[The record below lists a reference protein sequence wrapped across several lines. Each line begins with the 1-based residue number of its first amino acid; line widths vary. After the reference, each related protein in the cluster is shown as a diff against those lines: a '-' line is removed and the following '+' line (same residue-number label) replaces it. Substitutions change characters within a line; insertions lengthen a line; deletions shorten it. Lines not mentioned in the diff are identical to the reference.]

1 MGPKKQKFGESD
13 VQIILQFGAESL
25 PNGTVCM
32 DASESTKN
40 PSQGITTNSV
50 DVLYGKIQLM
60 LAIRAEI

>member
-40 PSQGITTNSV
+40 PSQGITKIT
-50 DVLYGKIQLM
+50 VLYGKIQLM